1 MAKSVIKLISYI
13 VVDHANG
20 TDPRLV
26 NEVVRTEL
34 GDDFK
39 SILEQIEFKN
49 SFIQAVSNRL
59 NFPCKFQLLSEP
71 SLLKKIN
78 EIPD

>member
-1 MAKSVIKLISYI
+1 MAKSVVKLISYI
-13 VVDHANG
+13 IVEHANG

-39 SILEQIEFKN
+39 TILNQIEFKN
-49 SFIQAVSNRL
+49 SFIQAVSSRL
-59 NFPCKFQLLSEP
+59 NFPCKFQLLSETA
-71 SLLKKIN
+71 LLKKIN
-78 EIPD
+78 EIPE